1 MVDVVSPAPS
11 MKYLLGIGFGAGV
24 LSAVIGDLAAQI
36 VVITA
41 ALAGVGWVWTRL
53 IVPAAKTLRRTVKAV
68 GTLEDLEPFMSETR
82 AATSDAVHA
91 ADKAAG
97 MADQLDARL
106 DLLERHVGLFAAED
120 ALRIRQ
126 ALTPPPPEHT

>member
-1 MVDVVSPAPS
+1 MLDVLSPVPS
-11 MKYLLGIGFGAGV
+11 MKYLLGVGFGVGV
-24 LSAVIGDLAAQI
+24 LSTIIGDLAAQV

-53 IVPAAKTLRRTVKAV
+53 VVPAAKTLRRTVKAV
-68 GTLEDLEPFMSETR
+68 GTLEDLEPFMVETR
-82 AATSDAVHA
+82 SATADAVHA
-91 ADKAAG
+91 AEKAAG

-126 ALTPPPPEHT
+126 ALTSPPPERT